1 MRALDFAALGIF
13 GITLTAA
20 TIGLSS
26 PQPFLAAGGEVGL
39 PIADA
44 LADAPGGPRLA
55 GVRFVG
61 ERSGETRGR
70 VGEPVPRAF

>member
-26 PQPFLAAGGEVGL
+26 PQPFLAAGGDVGL

-44 LADAPGGPRLA
+44 LADAPVGPRLA
-55 GVRFVG
+55 GVRLAG
-61 ERSGETRGR
+61 ERSGETRGH